1 MINIISNW
9 SADNNIADSLE
20 NQIFINILGEVSA
33 EISFLQELLRWN
45 RLFLIII
52 YSLECKLQ
60 ASEII

>member
-9 SADNNIADSLE
+9 SADNNIVDSLE
-20 NQIFINILGEVSA
+20 NQIFIKLGEVSE